1 MNLKKWLVR
10 EWSSQISYYTGFSI
24 TILIIHSI
32 FNALFVSIFIMHV
45 SRIEDPFGLREER
58 GRVEKSRVKLTKN
71 RLILSQ
77 IYSTLPFSLSI
88 QTDHNW
94 LKLFFYSVEGLIEI
108 WATCYKI
115 KPPHMPNYNL
125 FCCKQG
131 YIPRGRIKLMV
142 CYRCL

>member
-1 MNLKKWLVR
+1 MNLKRWLVR

-45 SRIEDPFGLREER
+45 SGIEDPFGLREER
-58 GRVEKSRVKLTKN
+58 GRVEKSRVELAKN
-71 RLILSQ
+71 KLILSQ
-77 IYSTLPFSLSI
+77 IYSILPFSLLI

-108 WATCYKI
+108 RATWYKI
-115 KPPHMPNYNL
+115 KPPHMPKYNL
-125 FCCKQG
+125 FCCKQIIFLEG
-131 YIPRGRIKLMV
+131 E
-142 CYRCL
+142 